1 MLARISAATLVG
13 VVGHPVAVEVHVSNG
28 LPGFTVVGLP
38 DVSCREA
45 RDRVRAA
52 VLSSGLAWPL
62 RRVTV
67 NLAPSGVRKEGAGL
81 DLAIAIG
88 VLVAEG
94 DIDARSVEN
103 MGFVGELGLDGT
115 IRPVPGALPLA
126 DAVHTPDVVVP
137 YANVA
142 EASLIQDRTIRSV
155 SNLRDLVDVLKGEGE
170 WSPIPEAVEEPVL
183 VAEPDLADVRG
194 QHVARHALEIAAAGG
209 HHLLFIGP
217 PGAGKT
223 MLAKRLSG
231 LLPSLDVKTA
241 IEVTRIH
248 SAAGLGLPVGGLI
261 ARPPFRA
268 PHHGASAVALIGG
281 GSSVLRPG
289 EVSAAHGGVLFLD
302 EMGEF
307 SPAVLDGLRQ
317 PLEEGSVRVSR
328 ASGSA
333 EFPARFLLVAATNP
347 CPCGDLGRP
356 GGCFCSSASRF
367 RYARRL
373 SGPLLDR
380 LDLRVHVQRPSGQD
394 LFGGRCGESSA
405 EVADRVGRVRNKA
418 IGRGVRCNAELSA
431 RQLDETEP
439 LCADSVAMLEV
450 AISAGRLS
458 ARGMHRVRCVARTI
472 ADLEGV
478 DIVTPGHLAQALQ
491 LRADPVA
498 VNREVDHVR

>member
-13 VVGHPVAVEVHVSNG
+13 VVGHPVAVEVHISNG

-94 DIDARSVEN
+94 DIDAGSVEN

-115 IRPVPGALPLA
+115 IRPVPGTLPLA
-126 DAVHTPDVVVP
+126 DAVHTAEIVVP
-137 YANVA
+137 CANAA

-170 WSPIPEAVEEPVL
+170 WSPTPEAIEEPVR

-231 LLPSLDVKTA
+231 LLPSLDVETA

-248 SAAGLGLPVGGLI
+248 SAAGLGLPAGGLI

-317 PLEEGSVRVSR
+317 PLEEGLVRVSR

-380 LDLRVHVQRPSGQD
+380 LDLRVHVQRPSGED
-394 LFGGRCGESSA
+394 LFGGRGGESSA
-405 EVADRVGRVRNKA
+405 EVADRVGRVRSTA
-418 IGRGVRCNAELSA
+418 HGRGVRCNAELSA
-431 RQLDETEP
+431 RQLDETDP
-439 LCADSVAMLEV
+439 LCVDSVTLLEV

-472 ADLEGV
+472 ADLEEV
-478 DIVTPGHLAQALQ
+478 DSVTPGHLAQALQ